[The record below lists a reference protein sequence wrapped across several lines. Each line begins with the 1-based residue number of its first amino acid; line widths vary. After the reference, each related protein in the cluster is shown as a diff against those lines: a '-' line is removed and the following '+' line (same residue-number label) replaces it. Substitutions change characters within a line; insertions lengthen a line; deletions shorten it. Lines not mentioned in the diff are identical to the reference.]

1 MAAPIAAC
9 SAWSPKL
16 VSTPIDAARAAR
28 FLQKA
33 CVMDIY
39 RFCKALMGC
48 CCLLAGLAAF
58 AQQPLQGVLGLSYK
72 IGRPSVPAAAYQ
84 KITVTEFRSM
94 VSKAFQKSGFSLVA
108 VDAQKNKSTI
118 FQFRFDAYPKV
129 EPKPM
134 IFISADELFDERKRC
149 NPCFLRFAEIRNASE
164 FQALPW
170 MTQYEL
176 SALLVPAIDNAY
188 ATIESSGRE
197 HRDPAWG
204 GFNYKRQWAGERN
217 LFGNSFTGI
226 DESSLKEAIVRAY
239 RNAGFIPVETKAG
252 PRASGQLLTFSFPV
266 DPAKEG
272 GALYTVRI
280 DSQYDAD
287 GRCHPCE
294 ITEQYDPYQQ
304 LPPAG
309 LSGIV
314 GRATLESR
322 FTAARSAAY
331 EAMRA
336 DLERHLR
343 PGSVFSIPP
352 RQAALGSPRPPPTPP
367 VVT

>member
-1 MAAPIAAC
+1 MVI
-9 SAWSPKL
+9 SR
-16 VSTPIDAARAAR
+16 I
-28 FLQKA
+28 
-33 CVMDIY
+33 
-39 RFCKALMGC
+39 CKALLCG
-48 CCLLAGLAAF
+48 CCLLAALAVS
-58 AQQPLQGVLGLSYK
+58 AQQQLPGVLGLSYK
-72 IGRPSVPAAAYQ
+72 IGQPAIPAAVYQ

-94 VSKAFQKSGFSLVA
+94 VSKAFRTSGFSLVA
-108 VDAQKNKSTI
+108 VDAQKNRSTI

-134 IFISADELFDERKRC
+134 IFVSADELPDERKRC

-164 FQALPW
+164 FETLPW

-188 ATIESSGRE
+188 ATIESNG
-197 HRDPAWG
+197 HRDPAWER
-204 GFNYKRQWAGERN
+204 FNYKRQWAGERN

-252 PRASGQLLTFSFPV
+252 TRASGQLLTFSFPA

-272 GALYTVRI
+272 GALYTIRI

-309 LSGIV
+309 LSGIAS
-314 GRATLESR
+314 RATLESR
-322 FTAARSAAY
+322 FTAARGAAY
-331 EAMRA
+331 DAMRA

-352 RQAALGSPRPPPTPP
+352 KQAPLGSPRPPPTPP
-367 VVT
+367 IAT

>member
-1 MAAPIAAC
+1 MAI
-9 SAWSPKL
+9 SR
-16 VSTPIDAARAAR
+16 I
-28 FLQKA
+28 F
-33 CVMDIY
+33 
-39 RFCKALMGC
+39 KALIGG
-48 CCLLAGLAAF
+48 CCLLAALAVS
-58 AQQPLQGVLGLSYK
+58 AQQQLPGVLGLSYK

-129 EPKPM
+129 EAKPM

-164 FQALPW
+164 FERLPW

-188 ATIESSGRE
+188 ATIEASGRGNL
-197 HRDPAWG
+197 DAAW
-204 GFNYKRQWAGERN
+204 GFNYKRQWAGEQN

-226 DESSLKEAIVRAY
+226 ESSSLKEAIAGAY
-239 RNAGFIPVETKAG
+239 RNAGFIPLESLGGIRTPADTL
-252 PRASGQLLTFSFPV
+252 AFSFPV
-266 DPAKEG
+266 DPGKDG
-272 GALYTVRI
+272 GAIYMLKFRG
-280 DSQYDAD
+280 QYDAD
-287 GRCHPCE
+287 RRCHPCE
-294 ITEQYDPYQQ
+294 VIEEYDPYQQ

-331 EAMRA
+331 DAMRA
-336 DLERHLR
+336 DLDRHLR

-352 RQAALGSPRPPPTPP
+352 KQAPLGSPRPPPTPP

>member
-1 MAAPIAAC
+1 
-9 SAWSPKL
+9 
-16 VSTPIDAARAAR
+16 
-28 FLQKA
+28 
-33 CVMDIY
+33 MDIY
-39 RFCKALMGC
+39 RFCKALIGC
-48 CCLLAGLAAF
+48 CGLLAGLAAF

-84 KITVTEFRSM
+84 KITVAEFRSM

-134 IFISADELFDERKRC
+134 IFISADELPDERKRC

-164 FQALPW
+164 FETLPW

-188 ATIESSGRE
+188 ATIESNG
-197 HRDPAWG
+197 HRDPAWER
-204 GFNYKRQWAGERN
+204 FNYKRQWAGERN

-226 DESSLKEAIVRAY
+226 EFSSLKEAVAGAY
-239 RNAGFIPVETKAG
+239 RNAGFIPVESLGGIRTPEDTLA
-252 PRASGQLLTFSFPV
+252 FSFPV
-266 DPAKEG
+266 DPGKDG
-272 GALYTVRI
+272 GAIYTLKLRR
-280 DSQYDAD
+280 QYDAD
-287 GRCHPCE
+287 GRCYPCE
-294 ITEQYDPYQQ
+294 VVEEYDPYQQ

-352 RQAALGSPRPPPTPP
+352 KQAPLGSPRPPPTPP
-367 VVT
+367 IAT